1 MTAMSVALRVHDLV
15 RSPAL
20 QLRVLAGEAGLDRP
34 VSWAHVSELED
45 PTPWLLGAEL
55 IMTTGMAIPRSAVR
69 QRAYIERLHTAGVA
83 ALALSAHLHVPP
95 LRQDFLAAAEE
106 RAMPVLEL
114 SLQVPFIA
122 VAQEVAAAAQ
132 EDARQRLHAQVQ
144 MFGALRWLAAENLT
158 AAELFRRLEQLSGYS
173 LYLCTRHGGPLLPG
187 VPVPGPQHA
196 VLLPTSPDPA
206 PTVPGGYVLP
216 VPAPGGPAG
225 YLLALE
231 RRGDGPQQAA
241 RPAGLGV
248 VQHIAT
254 VAALQLSM
262 VRHERETLR
271 RQGAETLAELVQD
284 ALDPQTAR
292 RHLTRLGFAAQAP
305 VLLAVLG
312 GVLDGEE
319 DGPPDDAAVV
329 RTLDEAAVPYL
340 VLRRHEGL
348 YVLLAD
354 SSPALDALAAL
365 PRIRAGVSRPFIPG
379 DPLGVP
385 RREAC
390 LALTRARASG
400 RPLVPCSEDTT
411 DRWLHEDP
419 SVLHGLV
426 DHVLG
431 TALRYDTEHGC
442 ALVLSAL
449 TWLER
454 DRSTEEAAR
463 ALHIH
468 PNTLLYRLRR
478 FAALSGRN
486 LSSTADLTEVWL
498 ALRAARMAGR
508 LP

>member
-1 MTAMSVALRVHDLV
+1 MAAALRVHDLV

-20 QLRVLAGEAGLDRP
+20 QLRVLAGEAGLGRP
-34 VSWAHVSELED
+34 VAWAHVSELED

-55 IMTTGMAIPRSAVR
+55 IMTTGIAVPRSAVR
-69 QRAYIERLHTAGVA
+69 QRAYVERLHAAGVA

-95 LRQDFLAAAEE
+95 LRQAFLAAAEE
-106 RAMPVLEL
+106 RALPVLEL
-114 SLQVPFIA
+114 PLQVPFIA

-132 EDARQRLHAQVQ
+132 ADARKRLSAELQV
-144 MFGALRWLAAENLT
+144 FGALRWLAAEDLT
-158 AAELFRRLEQLSGYS
+158 AAELFRRLEGLSGYS
-173 LYLCTRHGGPLLPG
+173 LFLCTRHGSPLLPG
-187 VPVPGPQHA
+187 VPVPGSRHA
-196 VLLPTSPDPA
+196 ALLPDSPDPA
-206 PTVPGGYVLP
+206 PAVPGGYVLP

-231 RRGDGPQQAA
+231 RRGGGAGRGA

-271 RQGAETLAELVQD
+271 RQGAETLAELVQE
-284 ALDPQTAR
+284 ALDPQSAR
-292 RHLTRLGFAAQAP
+292 RHLSRLGFDARAP
-305 VLLAVLG
+305 VLLAV
-312 GVLDGEE
+312 VDGEGE
-319 DGPPDDAAVV
+319 GPPDDAAVV
-329 RTLDEAAVPYL
+329 QALDGAAVPYL

-354 SSPALDALAAL
+354 SPPALDALAAL
-365 PRIRAGVSRPFIPG
+365 PRIRAGVSRPFTAG
-379 DPLGVP
+379 GPLGVP

-390 LALTRARASG
+390 LALARARSAG
-400 RPLVPCSEDTT
+400 RPLVTSGDCGDDTT

-419 SVLHGLV
+419 SVLHALV
-426 DHVLG
+426 DQVLG
-431 TALRYDTEHGC
+431 AALRYDTEHGG

-454 DRSTEEAAR
+454 DRSTEEAAL

-498 ALRAARMAGR
+498 ALRAARSAG
-508 LP
+508 LLS

>member
-1 MTAMSVALRVHDLV
+1 MAAALRVRDLV
-15 RSPAL
+15 GSPAL
-20 QLRVLAGEAGLDRP
+20 QLRVLAGETGLGRP
-34 VSWAHVSELED
+34 VAWAHVSELED

-55 IMTTGMAIPRSAVR
+55 IMTTGIAIPRSGVR
-69 QRAYIERLHTAGVA
+69 QRAYVERLHSAGVA
-83 ALALSAHLHVPP
+83 ALVLSAHLHVPP
-95 LRQDFLAAAEE
+95 LRQAFLAAAEE
-106 RAMPVLEL
+106 RGMPVLEL
-114 SLQVPFIA
+114 PLQVPFIA

-132 EDARQRLHAQVQ
+132 ADARERLNAQLQ
-144 MFGALRWLAAENLT
+144 LFGALRWLAAEDLT
-158 AAELFRRLEQLSGYS
+158 AAELFRRLEQLSGYR

-187 VPVPGPQHA
+187 VPVPDNRHA
-196 VLLPTSPDPA
+196 ALLPASPDPA

-231 RRGDGPQQAA
+231 RRSEGPGQAA

-271 RQGAETLAELVQD
+271 RQGAETLAELVRD
-284 ALDPQTAR
+284 ALEPETAR
-292 RHLTRLGFAAQAP
+292 RHLARLGFDAQAP
-305 VLLAVLG
+305 VLLAVL
-312 GVLDGEE
+312 DGDE
-319 DGPPDDAAVV
+319 DGPLDDAVV
-329 RTLDEAAVPYL
+329 VQALDEAAVPYL

-354 SSPALDALAAL
+354 SPPALDALAAL
-365 PRIRAGVSRPFIPG
+365 PRTRAGVSRPFTPG
-379 DPLGVP
+379 DTLGVP

-400 RPLVPCSEDTT
+400 KPLVLCGDDTT

-419 SVLHGLV
+419 IVLHGLV

-431 TALRYDTEHGC
+431 AVLRYDTEHDS
-442 ALVLSAL
+442 ALVLSTL

-454 DRSTEEAAR
+454 DRCTEEAAR

-478 FAALSGRN
+478 FAELSGRN
-486 LSSTADLTEVWL
+486 LSSTANLTEVWL
-498 ALRAARMAGR
+498 ALRAARMSGR
-508 LP
+508 LR

>member
-1 MTAMSVALRVHDLV
+1 MAAALRVRDLV
-15 RSPAL
+15 GSPAL
-20 QLRVLAGEAGLDRP
+20 QLRVLAGEAGLGRP
-34 VSWAHVSELED
+34 VAWAHVSELED

-55 IMTTGMAIPRSAVR
+55 IMTTGIAIPRSAVR
-69 QRAYIERLHTAGVA
+69 QRAYVERLHTAGVA
-83 ALALSAHLHVPP
+83 ALVLSAHLHVPP
-95 LRQDFLAAAEE
+95 LRQAFLAAAEE
-106 RAMPVLEL
+106 RGMPVLEL
-114 SLQVPFIA
+114 PLQVPFIA

-132 EDARQRLHAQVQ
+132 GDARERLNAQLQ
-144 MFGALRWLAAENLT
+144 LFGALRWLAAEDLT
-158 AAELFRRLEQLSGYS
+158 AAELFRRLEQLSGYR

-187 VPVPGPQHA
+187 VPVPDGRHA
-196 VLLPTSPDPA
+196 ALLPASPDPA

-231 RRGDGPQQAA
+231 RRSEGPGQAA

-271 RQGAETLAELVQD
+271 RQGAETLAELVRD
-284 ALDPQTAR
+284 ALEPETAR
-292 RHLTRLGFAAQAP
+292 RHLARLGFDAQAP
-305 VLLAVLG
+305 VLLAVL
-312 GVLDGEE
+312 DADE
-319 DGPPDDAAVV
+319 DGPLDDAVV
-329 RTLDEAAVPYL
+329 VQALDEAAVPYL

-354 SSPALDALAAL
+354 SPPALDSLAAL
-365 PRIRAGVSRPFIPG
+365 PRTRAGVSRPFTPG
-379 DPLGVP
+379 DTLGVP

-400 RPLVPCSEDTT
+400 KPLVLCGDDTT

-419 SVLHGLV
+419 FVLHGLV

-431 TALRYDTEHGC
+431 AVLRYDTEHDS
-442 ALVLSAL
+442 ALVLSTL
-449 TWLER
+449 TWLEH
-454 DRSTEEAAR
+454 DRCTEEAAR
-463 ALHIH
+463 TLHIH

-478 FAALSGRN
+478 FAELSGRN
-486 LSSTADLTEVWL
+486 LSSTANLTEVWL
-498 ALRAARMAGR
+498 ALRAARMSGR
-508 LP
+508 LR